1 MNKRQPITQ
10 SQQRLEGWI
19 RGMEGQPDWV
29 VLLDSLK
36 RIREGEDANIVFGMN
51 RGRGRNVKQSE
62 AAFRNCMAT
71 VLVASAMRE
80 QQIGRPA
87 AVTLIAKELKM
98 RRATLERYAQKLD
111 EVLNEDG
118 SFNLYSL
125 IPKN

>member
-1 MNKRQPITQ
+1 MRKRRPITQ

-19 RGMEGQPDWV
+19 HGLEGQPDWV

-36 RIREGEDANIVFGMN
+36 RIREGEDANIVFGIN

-62 AAFRNCMAT
+62 AAFRNGMAT

-80 QQIGRPA
+80 YEIDRAA
-87 AVTLIAKELKM
+87 AVTLMAKELNM
-98 RRATLERYAQKLD
+98 RRDTLVRYAQKLN
-111 EVLNEDG
+111 EVLDAEGN
-118 SFNLYSL
+118 FNPYSL

>member
-1 MNKRQPITQ
+1 MNKRRPITQ

-19 RGMEGQPDWV
+19 RGLEGQPDWV

-62 AAFRNCMAT
+62 AAFRNGIAT

-80 QQIGRPA
+80 YEIDRPA
-87 AVTLIAKELKM
+87 AVTLMAKELNM
-98 RRATLERYAQKLD
+98 RRDTLARYAQKLK
-111 EVLNEDG
+111 EVLDAEGN
-118 SFNLYSL
+118 FNPYSL
-125 IPKN
+125 ISKN

>member
-1 MNKRQPITQ
+1 MNKRRPITQ

-19 RGMEGQPDWV
+19 RGLEGQPDWV

-51 RGRGRNVKQSE
+51 RGRGRNAKQSE

-80 QQIGRPA
+80 YEIDRPA
-87 AVTLIAKELKM
+87 AVTLMAKELNM
-98 RRATLERYAQKLD
+98 RRDTLARYAQKLK
-111 EVLNEDG
+111 EVLDAEGN
-118 SFNLYSL
+118 FNPYSL
-125 IPKN
+125 ISKN

>member
-1 MNKRQPITQ
+1 MRKRRPITQ

-19 RGMEGQPDWV
+19 HGLEGQPDWV

-62 AAFRNCMAT
+62 AAFRNGRDT

-80 QQIGRPA
+80 YDIDRAA
-87 AVTLIAKELKM
+87 AVTLMAKELNM
-98 RRATLERYAQKLD
+98 RRDTLVRYAQKLN